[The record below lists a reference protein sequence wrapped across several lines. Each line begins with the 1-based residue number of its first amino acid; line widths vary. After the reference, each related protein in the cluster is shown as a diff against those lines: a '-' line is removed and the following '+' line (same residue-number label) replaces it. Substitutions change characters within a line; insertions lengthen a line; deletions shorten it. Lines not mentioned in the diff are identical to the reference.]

1 MRWYWFG
8 KFEVGTVTVQGNS
21 EEDII
26 TRYFEKIS
34 NLLKENKID
43 EFCAL
48 IGNDYLE
55 YYNYTLDDVKASLQ
69 ERNIIGKQLELAN
82 AYVYTILDYAN
93 VYYLELK
100 SPGEVYSLSVII
112 RENAPEDYTIALDK
126 FIDYK
131 TNTSIATVNSVE
143 LQVLERARFTT
154 NVEYRVRITNNYH
167 DAITLNTNKT
177 ASNLVLVA
185 SNGKF
190 KKPVS
195 LSLAGAE
202 TIPSGQSR
210 EYDVTYNIS
219 EDMDY
224 LLYSIFVLK
233 DVSYTG
239 MSGVASLEYYMTK

>member
-1 MRWYWFG
+1 M
-8 KFEVGTVTVQGNS
+8 
-21 EEDII
+21 
-26 TRYFEKIS
+26 
-34 NLLKENKID
+34 
-43 EFCAL
+43 
-48 IGNDYLE
+48 
-55 YYNYTLDDVKASLQ
+55 
-69 ERNIIGKQLELAN
+69 
-82 AYVYTILDYAN
+82 
-93 VYYLELK
+93 
-100 SPGEVYSLSVII
+100 SVII

-239 MSGVASLEYYMTK
+239 ISGVASLEYYMSK